1 MSEVID
7 IKTQAVSLLDVLL
20 SASTEPATQELRVE
34 SSFEG
39 QSCLVAGHESTLADG
54 LLGLLRNTVRT
65 GKENQRYSARVT
77 ATGETV
83 TLTLSEESGGTQ
95 WSLQFPELH
104 P

>member
-1 MSEVID
+1 VTEVID
-7 IKTQAVSLLDVLL
+7 ITTHAVSLLDVLL
-20 SASTEPATQELRVE
+20 SASTEPAIRQLRVE

-39 QSCLVAGHESTLADG
+39 QSCLVAGHEAALADA
-54 LLGLLRNTVRT
+54 LLGLFRNTVRA
-65 GKENQRYSARVT
+65 GKENQWYSARVT

-83 TLTLSEESGGTQ
+83 TLTLSEEGGGTQ